1 MDPIIL
7 ATATSALTLLG
18 TETAKGIASQ
28 AGKDVWS
35 KAKNLLGFTKEPAAP
50 DLPKAI
56 ATRLN
61 NDEALLAQ
69 IITLLADANAADSS
83 VQIAESLVGSLT
95 AEKVV
100 VAQRIEGGIKM

>member
-18 TETAKGIASQ
+18 TETAKGLASQ

-35 KAKNLLGFTKEPAAP
+35 KAKGLMGWTNEPDAP
-50 DLPKAI
+50 ELPRAI
-56 ATRLN
+56 ATTLQS
-61 NDEALLAQ
+61 DEALLAHV
-69 IITLLADANAADSS
+69 IKLLADAKAPDSS
-83 VQIAESLVGSLT
+83 VQMAASLVGTLT

-100 VAQRIEGGIKM
+100 IGQKIENIQM

>member
-18 TETAKGIASQ
+18 TESAKGLASQ
-28 AGKDVWS
+28 AGKDLWS
-35 KAKNLLGFTKEPAAP
+35 KAKGLMGWTTEPDAP
-50 DLPKAI
+50 ELPRAI
-56 ATRLN
+56 ATQLQ

-69 IITLLADANAADSS
+69 VIKLLADAKAPDSS
-83 VQIAESLVGSLT
+83 VQMAASLVGTLT

-100 VAQRIEGGIKM
+100 VGQKIEKIQM